1 MALENEAMNVA
12 LRSLVILSIFLAVC
26 VPVCAAPS
34 VSGVSGAMS
43 PGEGIAISGGGF
55 GNKPIAA
62 PLKWDDFEN
71 GTVGATLQSVD
82 PTWVPY
88 YYGSAIYNNATS
100 HSGVLAAYNDPFSM
114 TGFSTNY
121 FQFAP
126 TDEVFVAYW
135 INMTHADV
143 TDYAVIKLSRINS
156 SSAAA
161 GGGVYNGTGDS
172 GFSNICPRY
181 GTSGYLHYSP
191 GGGLPAVNLGY
202 ASVQYDTWL
211 RVDMY
216 KKVSTPGVADG
227 ACDVAAVGIGSQ
239 THHDIMTRAAGE
251 TFLQDTVLLGLMAAN
266 CEGQFELQIDDVYID
281 NTRARVEIGN
291 ASTWSGCT
299 HREVQIPTSWSSGS
313 ITATVNQGSFAD
325 GASAYLY
332 VVDAEGAAS
341 ASGYPITIGQ
351 VSHSLTVTNGNGSGE
366 YDEGEVVA
374 ISADPAPSG
383 KLFAWWIGGIAHI
396 SDRMQPATTV
406 TMPAEDV
413 SVTATYAWGYQLTVN
428 NGTGDGLYLYGT
440 VVDIQADAAPTNMA
454 FDEWTGDTGQ
464 IAEPHFPAT
473 TLTMPSKDCEVTAMY
488 VSAVEGDLD
497 ASGFVGQADLDI
509 ILANWGDSPP
519 ADPRADPSGDNM
531 VGQSDLDIVL
541 YHWGERAQ
549 P

>member
-1 MALENEAMNVA
+1 MDFSSNRLAMWCAV
-12 LRSLVILSIFLAVC
+12 LAAAFGGQVE
-26 VPVCAAPS
+26 AAPS
-34 VSGVSGAMS
+34 VTTVSGTVEHGM
-43 PGEGIAISGGGF
+43 PIVISGSGF
-55 GNKPIAA
+55 GSHADYGGSQSFLCNG
-62 PLKWDDFEN
+62 WQDFET
-71 GTVGATLQSVD
+71 GSLQGGNFTIDNLNVWQLR
-82 PTWVPY
+82 T
-88 YYGSAIYNNATS
+88 
-100 HSGVLAAYNDPFSM
+100 
-114 TGFSTNY
+114 TNTK
-121 FQFAP
+121 P
-126 TDEVFVAYW
+126 
-135 INMTHADV
+135 
-143 TDYAVIKLSRINS
+143 NS
-156 SSAAA
+156 SYH
-161 GGGVYNGTGDS
+161 GMKYYNGTRLGELRIFTKPDTHEFYSSFWIMLTQPTMGNDGGKFWRIWSDIHEDNIYLATGGDNTMIRGYSESQRVS
-172 GFSNICPRY
+172 GSTQWGSPNSIGY
-181 GTSGYLHYSP
+181 GQWHRIEIWMDDSPSEFTVWMDGVFQWTHDDWVPNPWYSGTH
-191 GGGLPAVNLGY
+191 
-202 ASVQYDTWL
+202 TW
-211 RVDMY
+211 
-216 KKVSTPGVADG
+216 
-227 ACDVAAVGIGSQ
+227 AVGHMINDCNGG
-239 THHDIMTRAAGE
+239 HN
-251 TFLQDTVLLGLMAAN
+251 F
-266 CEGQFELQIDDVYID
+266 DDVYMS
-281 NTRARVEIGN
+281 NTRARIEIGN
-291 ASTWSGCT
+291 ASTWSACT

-541 YHWGERAQ
+541 YHWGEGTLR
-549 P
+549 